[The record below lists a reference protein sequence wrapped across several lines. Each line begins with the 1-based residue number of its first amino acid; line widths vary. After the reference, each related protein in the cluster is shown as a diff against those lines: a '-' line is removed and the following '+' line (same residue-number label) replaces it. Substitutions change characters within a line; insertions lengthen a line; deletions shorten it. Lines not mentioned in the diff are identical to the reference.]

1 VRNPENTSA
10 TRRDSLERA
19 RHAGL
24 IRIGSR
30 PVRRGDGSFDPSR
43 VEAEFL
49 YSFRGVERQFD
60 HDGTLP
66 HAASA
71 HRLPPAVLVI
81 LLNVEGGKL
90 GRVSANTNGTVDIGP
105 MQVNEIW
112 LQELSRH
119 WRAPVGMT
127 FLALRDNF
135 CANAEAGAYILRK
148 GLDEAHGDFWSG
160 VGIYHSHD
168 PGYKAAYLR
177 KVFEQALRLQ
187 AAVARTAP
195 APQPAAA
202 QPNAGGR

>member
-1 VRNPENTSA
+1 MNATVLARIVLLWPLVTLAVAPNPALASSYQDAPHEVGIAAGSA
-10 TRRDSLERA
+10 D
-19 RHAGL
+19 
-24 IRIGSR
+24 
-30 PVRRGDGSFDPSR
+30 R
-43 VEAEFL
+43 VIESCLLA
-49 YSFRGVERQFD
+49 
-60 HDGTLP
+60 
-66 HAASA
+66 AASA
-71 HRLPPAVLVI
+71 HRVPPAVLVI

-187 AAVARTAP
+187 AEVAKTTP

-202 QPNAGGR
+202 QPNARAR

>member
-1 VRNPENTSA
+1 MNATAIARIVLLWPLVTLIAGPDHPALASPYQDAPHEVGLAAGSA
-10 TRRDSLERA
+10 DKVIESCLLA
-19 RHAGL
+19 
-24 IRIGSR
+24 
-30 PVRRGDGSFDPSR
+30 
-43 VEAEFL
+43 
-49 YSFRGVERQFD
+49 
-60 HDGTLP
+60 
-66 HAASA
+66 AASA
-71 HRLPPAVLVI
+71 HRVPPAVLVI

-112 LQELSRH
+112 LPELSRH
-119 WRAPVGMT
+119 WRAPVGLS

-168 PGYKAAYLR
+168 PAYKAAYLR

-187 AAVARTAP
+187 AEVARTAP

>member
-1 VRNPENTSA
+1 MNAAALARIVLLCWPLLALAVAPIPALASTYQDAPHEVGIAAGSA
-10 TRRDSLERA
+10 DKVIESCLLA
-19 RHAGL
+19 
-24 IRIGSR
+24 
-30 PVRRGDGSFDPSR
+30 
-43 VEAEFL
+43 
-49 YSFRGVERQFD
+49 
-60 HDGTLP
+60 
-66 HAASA
+66 AASA
-71 HRLPPAVLVI
+71 HRVPPAVLVI

-90 GRVSANTNGTVDIGP
+90 GRVSTNTNGTVDIGP

-112 LQELSRH
+112 LPELSHH
-119 WRAPVGMT
+119 WRAPVGLS

-168 PGYKAAYLR
+168 PAYKTAYLR

-187 AAVARTAP
+187 AAAAKA

-202 QPNAGGR
+202 RPDAGGR

>member
-1 VRNPENTSA
+1 MNAAALARIVLLCWPLLALTVAPNPARASA
-10 TRRDSLERA
+10 YQDAPHEVGIP
-19 RHAGL
+19 AGSADKVIESCL
-24 IRIGSR
+24 L
-30 PVRRGDGSFDPSR
+30 
-43 VEAEFL
+43 A
-49 YSFRGVERQFD
+49 
-60 HDGTLP
+60 
-66 HAASA
+66 AASA
-71 HRLPPAVLVI
+71 HRVPPAVLVI

-112 LQELSRH
+112 LPELSRH
-119 WRAPVGMT
+119 WRSPVGLS

-177 KVFEQALRLQ
+177 KLFEQALRMQ
-187 AAVARTAP
+187 AEVARTTP

-202 QPNAGGR
+202 PPSAGGR

>member
-1 VRNPENTSA
+1 MNTAALARTVLLCLPLITLAVDPNPALASTYQDAPGAVGIAAGSA
-10 TRRDSLERA
+10 DKVIESCLLA
-19 RHAGL
+19 
-24 IRIGSR
+24 
-30 PVRRGDGSFDPSR
+30 
-43 VEAEFL
+43 
-49 YSFRGVERQFD
+49 
-60 HDGTLP
+60 
-66 HAASA
+66 AASA
-71 HRLPPAVLVI
+71 HRVPPAVLVI

-112 LQELSRH
+112 LPELSRH
-119 WRAPVGMT
+119 WRAPVGLS

-168 PGYKAAYLR
+168 PAYKAAYLR

-187 AAVARTAP
+187 AEVAKTTP
-195 APQPAAA
+195 APQPVAA
-202 QPNAGGR
+202 QPDGRGR

>member
-1 VRNPENTSA
+1 MNATVLARIVLLWPLVTLAVAPNPALASSYQDAPHEVGIAAGSA
-10 TRRDSLERA
+10 D
-19 RHAGL
+19 
-24 IRIGSR
+24 
-30 PVRRGDGSFDPSR
+30 R
-43 VEAEFL
+43 VIESCLLA
-49 YSFRGVERQFD
+49 
-60 HDGTLP
+60 
-66 HAASA
+66 AASA
-71 HRLPPAVLVI
+71 HRVPPAVLVI

-187 AAVARTAP
+187 AEVARTAP